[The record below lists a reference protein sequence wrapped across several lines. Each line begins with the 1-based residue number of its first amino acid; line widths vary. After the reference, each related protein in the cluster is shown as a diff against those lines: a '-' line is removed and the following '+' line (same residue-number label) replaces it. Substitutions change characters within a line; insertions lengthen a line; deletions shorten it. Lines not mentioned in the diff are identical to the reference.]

1 MPGNWVIVHFYCPY
15 LAEIQNMLNDNSRS
29 SLELLFNVSKELTA
43 ALDLKTLL
51 TRVVAL
57 SMSNV
62 GAERGSIVVLDN
74 MGQPIDG
81 AIICGKRIQEHTT
94 QQLRDTIQKGLAG
107 WVIKHR
113 IPTLILDTSRDE
125 RWLRRPDDMP
135 EHSGAKSAICA
146 PLLARERMVGVLTL
160 VHPAPNSFTQEHLD
174 LLQAIA
180 DQAGIAVLNARLYSE
195 SQRQARVMTALA
207 ETAVTINASL
217 NLNEVFQQLLD
228 KTAQALSV
236 QDVFLALV
244 DASGQDLEFRAGAGL
259 HSQKILGTRIRLG
272 KGIAGKVAKEGKGVI
287 VLNSGQVDITEFPD
301 INIKSLICAPMRSQG
316 RLMGVLEAFN
326 PTTTSFDPDALLVLT
341 GIGSIAGTAIHNA
354 QLYEMLGVTERRYH
368 ELFDESI
375 NPILITNWRGQI
387 LEVNRRAAQILN
399 QPPEKLKGT
408 SIHDSHI
415 IDTEK
420 ISLANE
426 QLTAGETPSYET
438 TLITQKGNQIPVE
451 VYLHKVNYQN
461 TDCLQWMLRDISASK
476 ELERLR
482 EDLMAMIYHDLRAPL
497 SNVETSLGMLASMLP
512 VENEPTIKS
521 ILSIVTRSMDRL
533 QRLIDSLLDI
543 HRLDSGQAVIKQKN
557 TSLSN
562 LVADALEIV
571 APMAEGK
578 RQKINVLVSHE
589 LPEIWADSDMLR
601 RVLINLIE
609 NATKYTPSDGQI
621 FISAQ
626 QQDLFINVC
635 IRDTGPGI
643 LPEDQDRV
651 FNKYIRLKNK
661 ESIHGL
667 GLGLAFCKLVIEAH
681 GGKIWIE
688 SQKGEGTSFIFSI
701 PVGKPDNSDETP
713 AEIE

>member
-1 MPGNWVIVHFYCPY
+1 
-15 LAEIQNMLNDNSRS
+15 MLNDNSRS

-81 AIICGKRIQEHTT
+81 AIICGKRVQEHTT

-107 WVIKHR
+107 WVIKNR
-113 IPTLILDTSRDE
+113 IPTLIPDTSRDE

-146 PLLARERMVGVLTL
+146 PLLARERIVGVLTL
-160 VHPAPNSFTQEHLD
+160 VHPAPNSFNQEHLD

-244 DASGQDLEFRAGAGL
+244 DTSGQDLEFRAGAGL
-259 HSQKILGTRIRLG
+259 HSQKILGTRIRFG

-287 VLNSGQVDITEFPD
+287 VLNSGQIDIAEFPD

-354 QLYEMLGVTERRYH
+354 QLYEKLGVTEQRYH

-399 QPPEKLKGT
+399 QPPEKLKGS

-420 ISLANE
+420 ISLADE
-426 QLTAGETPSYET
+426 QLTAGETLSYET
-438 TLITQKGNQIPVE
+438 TLIAQKGNQIPVE

-533 QRLIDSLLDI
+533 QRLIDSLLDM

-557 TSLSN
+557 TSLSE
-562 LVADALEIV
+562 LVVDALEIV

-578 RQKINVLVSHE
+578 RQKINVLVPHE

-651 FNKYIRLKNK
+651 FNKYTRLKNK

-667 GLGLAFCKLVIEAH
+667 GLGLAFCKLAIEAH

-701 PVGKPDNSDETP
+701 PVGKPDNSGKSP